1 MEWRR
6 LLQRIP
12 LDCGYPCRQ
21 ADADLLEVVSFDNGW
36 DPYWKLF
43 RSDHSAHEEPTG
55 TTDPTWLQGATDV
68 HVKDIV
74 ADRIVED
81 DVCTTVR
88 SYRPNLGRSLS
99 AKIAERRGDLFESDE
114 EERATRNCLV
124 PV

>member
-6 LLQRIP
+6 LLLRIP

-21 ADADLLEVVSFDNGW
+21 TDADLLEAVSFDNGW

-43 RSDHSAHEEPTG
+43 RSNHSAHDEPTG
-55 TTDPTWLQGATDV
+55 TTDPTGLQRAMDV

-74 ADRIVED
+74 ADSIPED
-81 DVCTTVR
+81 DVCTMVH
-88 SYRPNLGRSLS
+88 SYGPNVGRS
-99 AKIAERRGDLFESDE
+99 AKFAEQCGDLFEPGE